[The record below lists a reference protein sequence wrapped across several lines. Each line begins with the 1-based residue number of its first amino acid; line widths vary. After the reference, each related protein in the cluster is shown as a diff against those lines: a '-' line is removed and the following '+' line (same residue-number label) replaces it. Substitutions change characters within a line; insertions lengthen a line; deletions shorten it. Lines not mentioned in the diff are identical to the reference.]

1 MKNKIALN
9 KWGISYL
16 WDSPNMDFEHASMSS
31 LLSSGPSN
39 LFCESLGTP
48 EMFYLKFVDGKCQ
61 TLKFYFTEL
70 NIKWS
75 ITVSC
80 VLFMVTDTDYRFHL
94 CSTGDLS
101 HTLWRFAQHIFISVR
116 RCFPGAE
123 LWTTVPFSGST
134 EERALWR
141 HNATPLTLHLDHI
154 TCLRH
159 WAVNAAQLFT
169 VKNTHKQLDNLLRM
183 I

>member
-1 MKNKIALN
+1 
-9 KWGISYL
+9 
-16 WDSPNMDFEHASMSS
+16 MDFEHASMSS

-48 EMFYLKFVDGKCQ
+48 EMFYLKCVDSKCQ

-116 RCFPGAE
+116 SCFPGAE

-141 HNATPLTLHLDHI
+141 HMVTTLRLSHCIWI
-154 TCLRH
+154 TSHVWDTLSSKCCP
-159 WAVNAAQLFT
+159 T
-169 VKNTHKQLDNLLRM
+169 IYSKNTHRQLDNLLRM
-183 I
+183 ISRVEE